1 MKRAFMTLFA
11 VLAVL
16 QLAAEEPAPSAR
28 LTLTLDRALE
38 IALNDNP
45 MIRVADLEIQRQDYV
60 RKETVG
66 NLLPSLS
73 ASGSYSYAAIKQT
86 MSRSGLTFG
95 ADNTVSLGADLSVPL
110 FVPAVYA
117 SIKMNRTQMEEAVE
131 SARASRLSLVNEV
144 RKAFYNLLLLR
155 ESLDVLH
162 ESEPLS
168 QKTVDDT
175 QGKFEAELASE
186 YDLLTAQVQLSS
198 LQPTIIQT
206 EGAIEVADLYLHMLL
221 SLPMDVALELEGS
234 LDGFA
239 DAAEANAYYSTDI
252 SNNSDLRSLDI
263 QARLLENQLKVV
275 NAQRM
280 PTIAAFGQFSLYGN
294 DMPEINFG
302 DAGWGS
308 MFPDVDLAKYPDLVA
323 GVTNALGPAGMADLA
338 GLMGDLLGGMG
349 SSSAT
354 TSHSFW
360 WQHPLTFGVSISI
373 PIFSGTRV
381 NQQARQT
388 RIAIEQLQLQRE
400 YQEESLGM
408 QVRSSI
414 SNLMTARSKM
424 AASETSVAQ
433 AQKAYDITDARYG
446 GGMGTILELNSAQ
459 LQLTQARLNYTQAV
473 YDYLAAQA
481 DYEQIV
487 GMDYEVAGTEQN
499 Q

>member
-1 MKRAFMTLFA
+1 MKRALSTLFA
-11 VLAVL
+11 VFAVL
-16 QLAAEEPAPSAR
+16 TVAAETPTPSAS
-28 LTLTLDRALE
+28 LTLTLDQALE

-95 ADNTVSLGADLSVPL
+95 ADNTVALGADLSVPL

-144 RKAFYNLLLLR
+144 RKAFYNLLLLDESLEVLR
-155 ESLDVLH
+155 ES
-162 ESEPLS
+162 ESLS

-175 QGKFEAELASE
+175 QRKVDAELASE

-198 LQPTIIQT
+198 LEPTIIQT
-206 EGAIEVADLYLHMLL
+206 EGAIEVAELYLHMLL
-221 SLPMDVALELEGS
+221 SLPMEVEIDLIGD
-234 LDGFA
+234 LDEFA
-239 DAAEANAYYSTDI
+239 GRTEENAYYSTDI

-263 QARLLENQLKVV
+263 QARMLENQLKVV

-302 DAGWGS
+302 DAGFGS
-308 MFPDVDLAKYPDLVA
+308 MFPDIDLAKYPDLVA
-323 GVTNALGPAGMADLA
+323 GVTNALGSAGMADLA
-338 GLMGDLLGGMG
+338 GLMGDLMGGMG
-349 SSSAT
+349 SSSSS

-360 WQHPLTFGVSISI
+360 WQHPLSFGVSISI
-373 PIFSGTRV
+373 PIFSGNKV
-381 NQQARQT
+381 NYQVRQT

-408 QVRSSI
+408 QVRTSI
-414 SNLMTARSKM
+414 SNLITARSKM
-424 AASETSVAQ
+424 AASRTSMAQ

-487 GMDYEVAGTEQN
+487 GMDYEPAATQPMK
-499 Q
+499 